1 MVEPISTALAGL
13 ALVKQSVEF
22 IKSNISTAKDI
33 GDIINHV
40 DAAMNGEQQLI
51 KERDRKGDDP
61 FAVENVAKSVLDA
74 RIARENLQ
82 EIKLLIEMRF
92 PGAWGQIL
100 AERKR
105 RIDAKK
111 QAIKEAKAKK
121 IKKMQEDFLS
131 LEEDLDF
138 TELDIDYLDVN
149 FLEDLLDAIDE
160 LGIEDEEDEL
170 NQFISAI
177 PVSGTRIGQD
187 AETQIT
193 TILEGDKVRLIRN
206 VNQNVS
212 LVLNSDET
220 YSVLIIQDGVS
231 NIITINNGSS
241 SVIRIR
247 QESG

>member
-82 EIKLLIEMRF
+82 ELKLLVEMRF

-121 IKKMQEDFLS
+121 IKKMQEIEEYVKYGFIALATVLFIGVSVGITIKFFVS
-131 LEEDLDF
+131 LGHPLMAHDVEYDDNSCMIYEPKYWFMCINESRSFAD
-138 TELDIDYLDVN
+138 TELYLDYKKSRGN
-149 FLEDLLDAIDE
+149 WIE
-160 LGIEDEEDEL
+160 IED
-170 NQFISAI
+170 
-177 PVSGTRIGQD
+177 
-187 AETQIT
+187 
-193 TILEGDKVRLIRN
+193 DK
-206 VNQNVS
+206 
-212 LVLNSDET
+212 
-220 YSVLIIQDGVS
+220 
-231 NIITINNGSS
+231 
-241 SVIRIR
+241 
-247 QESG
+247 

>member
-13 ALVKQSVEF
+13 ALVKKSVEF

-40 DAAMNGEQQLI
+40 DAAMNGEQQVI

-82 EIKLLIEMRF
+82 ELKLLVEMRF

-121 IKKMQEDFLS
+121 IKKMQEIEEYVKYGFIALATVLFIAVSIGITIKFFVS
-131 LEEDLDF
+131 LGQPLHAHNLEYDDHSCLIYQPKYFYICMSEGRHWADM
-138 TELDIDYLDVN
+138 ELYLDQKKMRGN
-149 FLEDLLDAIDE
+149 W
-160 LGIEDEEDEL
+160 IEMDDEE
-170 NQFISAI
+170 
-177 PVSGTRIGQD
+177 
-187 AETQIT
+187 
-193 TILEGDKVRLIRN
+193 
-206 VNQNVS
+206 
-212 LVLNSDET
+212 
-220 YSVLIIQDGVS
+220 
-231 NIITINNGSS
+231 
-241 SVIRIR
+241 
-247 QESG
+247 

>member
-13 ALVKQSVEF
+13 SLLKKSVDF

-40 DAAMNGEQQLI
+40 DAAMNAEQQII

-105 RIDAKK
+105 RIEAKK

-121 IKKMQEDFLS
+121 IKKMQEIEEYVKYGFIALATVLFIGVSVGITIKFFVSITNKVYAHNIEYDDGSCRLYEPKYFLVCMQ
-131 LEEDLDF
+131 EGRAYAD
-138 TELDIDYLDVN
+138 TELYLDYKKNRGNWIV
-149 FLEDLLDAIDE
+149 D
-160 LGIEDEEDEL
+160 DEE
-170 NQFISAI
+170 
-177 PVSGTRIGQD
+177 
-187 AETQIT
+187 
-193 TILEGDKVRLIRN
+193 
-206 VNQNVS
+206 
-212 LVLNSDET
+212 
-220 YSVLIIQDGVS
+220 
-231 NIITINNGSS
+231 
-241 SVIRIR
+241 
-247 QESG
+247 

>member
-40 DAAMNGEQQLI
+40 DAAMSGEQQLI

-82 EIKLLIEMRF
+82 ELKLLVEMRF

-121 IKKMQEDFLS
+121 IKKMQEIEEYVKYGFIALATVLFIGVSVGITIKFFVS
-131 LEEDLDF
+131 LGYPLMAHDVEYDDNSCMIYEPKYWFMCINESRSFAD
-138 TELDIDYLDVN
+138 TELYLDYKKSRGN
-149 FLEDLLDAIDE
+149 WIE
-160 LGIEDEEDEL
+160 IED
-170 NQFISAI
+170 
-177 PVSGTRIGQD
+177 
-187 AETQIT
+187 
-193 TILEGDKVRLIRN
+193 DK
-206 VNQNVS
+206 
-212 LVLNSDET
+212 
-220 YSVLIIQDGVS
+220 
-231 NIITINNGSS
+231 
-241 SVIRIR
+241 
-247 QESG
+247 

>member
-13 ALVKQSVEF
+13 SLLKKSVDF

-40 DAAMNGEQQLI
+40 DAAMNAEQQII

-82 EIKLLIEMRF
+82 EVKLLIEMRF

-105 RIDAKK
+105 RIEAKK

-121 IKKMQEDFLS
+121 IKKMQEIEEYVKYGFIALATVLFIAVSIGITIKFFVSVTNKVYAHNIEYDDGSCRLYEPKLFLICMQ
-131 LEEDLDF
+131 EGRAYAD
-138 TELDIDYLDVN
+138 TELYLDYKKNRGNWIV
-149 FLEDLLDAIDE
+149 D
-160 LGIEDEEDEL
+160 DEE
-170 NQFISAI
+170 
-177 PVSGTRIGQD
+177 
-187 AETQIT
+187 
-193 TILEGDKVRLIRN
+193 
-206 VNQNVS
+206 
-212 LVLNSDET
+212 
-220 YSVLIIQDGVS
+220 
-231 NIITINNGSS
+231 
-241 SVIRIR
+241 
-247 QESG
+247 

>member
-13 ALVKQSVEF
+13 ALVKKSVEF

-40 DAAMNGEQQLI
+40 DAAMNGEQQII

-105 RIDAKK
+105 RIEAKK

-121 IKKMQEDFLS
+121 IKKMQEIEEYVKYGFIALATVLFIAVSIGITIKFFVSVTNKVYAHNLEYDDGSCRLYEPKYFLICMS
-131 LEEDLDF
+131 EGRAYAD
-138 TELDIDYLDVN
+138 TELYLDYKKNRGNWIV
-149 FLEDLLDAIDE
+149 D
-160 LGIEDEEDEL
+160 DEE
-170 NQFISAI
+170 
-177 PVSGTRIGQD
+177 
-187 AETQIT
+187 
-193 TILEGDKVRLIRN
+193 
-206 VNQNVS
+206 
-212 LVLNSDET
+212 
-220 YSVLIIQDGVS
+220 
-231 NIITINNGSS
+231 
-241 SVIRIR
+241 
-247 QESG
+247 

>member
-51 KERDRKGDDP
+51 KERD
-61 FAVENVAKSVLDA
+61 
-74 RIARENLQ
+74 ENLQ
-82 EIKLLIEMRF
+82 ELKLLVEMRF

-121 IKKMQEDFLS
+121 IKKMQEIEEYVKYGFIALATVLFIGVSVGITIKFFVS
-131 LEEDLDF
+131 LGHPLMAHDVEYDDNSCMIYEPKYWFMCINESRGYAD
-138 TELDIDYLDVN
+138 TELYLDYKKSRGN
-149 FLEDLLDAIDE
+149 WIE
-160 LGIEDEEDEL
+160 IED
-170 NQFISAI
+170 
-177 PVSGTRIGQD
+177 
-187 AETQIT
+187 
-193 TILEGDKVRLIRN
+193 DK
-206 VNQNVS
+206 
-212 LVLNSDET
+212 
-220 YSVLIIQDGVS
+220 
-231 NIITINNGSS
+231 
-241 SVIRIR
+241 
-247 QESG
+247 

>member
-13 ALVKQSVEF
+13 ALVKKSVEF

-82 EIKLLIEMRF
+82 ELKLLVEMRF

-121 IKKMQEDFLS
+121 IKKMQEIEEYVKYGFIALATVLFIGVSVGITIKFFVS
-131 LEEDLDF
+131 LGHPLMAHDVEYDDNSCMIYEPKYFYICMNEGREWAD
-138 TELDIDYLDVN
+138 TELYLDQKKMRGN
-149 FLEDLLDAIDE
+149 WIE
-160 LGIEDEEDEL
+160 IED
-170 NQFISAI
+170 
-177 PVSGTRIGQD
+177 
-187 AETQIT
+187 
-193 TILEGDKVRLIRN
+193 DK
-206 VNQNVS
+206 
-212 LVLNSDET
+212 
-220 YSVLIIQDGVS
+220 
-231 NIITINNGSS
+231 
-241 SVIRIR
+241 
-247 QESG
+247 

>member
-13 ALVKQSVEF
+13 ALVKKSVEF

-40 DAAMNGEQQLI
+40 DAAMNGEQQII

-105 RIDAKK
+105 RIEAKK

-121 IKKMQEDFLS
+121 IKKMQE
-131 LEEDLDF
+131 
-138 TELDIDYLDVN
+138 
-149 FLEDLLDAIDE
+149 
-160 LGIEDEEDEL
+160 IE
-170 NQFISAI
+170 
-177 PVSGTRIGQD
+177 
-187 AETQIT
+187 
-193 TILEGDKVRLIRN
+193 
-206 VNQNVS
+206 
-212 LVLNSDET
+212 
-220 YSVLIIQDGVS
+220 GVC
-231 NIITINNGSS
+231 
-241 SVIRIR
+241 
-247 QESG
+247 

>member
-13 ALVKQSVEF
+13 ALVKKSVDF

-40 DAAMNGEQQLI
+40 DAAMNAEQQII

-82 EIKLLIEMRF
+82 EMKLLVEMRF

-105 RIDAKK
+105 RIEAKK

-121 IKKMQEDFLS
+121 IKKMQEIEEYVKYGFIALATVLFIAVSVGITIKFFVSITNKVYAHNLEYDDGTCRLYEPKLFLICMQ
-131 LEEDLDF
+131 EGRAYAD
-138 TELDIDYLDVN
+138 TELYLDYKKNRGNWIV
-149 FLEDLLDAIDE
+149 D
-160 LGIEDEEDEL
+160 
-170 NQFISAI
+170 
-177 PVSGTRIGQD
+177 
-187 AETQIT
+187 
-193 TILEGDKVRLIRN
+193 DK
-206 VNQNVS
+206 
-212 LVLNSDET
+212 E
-220 YSVLIIQDGVS
+220 
-231 NIITINNGSS
+231 
-241 SVIRIR
+241 
-247 QESG
+247 

>member
-13 ALVKQSVEF
+13 SLLKKSVEF

-40 DAAMNGEQQLI
+40 DAAMSAEQQII

-82 EIKLLIEMRF
+82 EIKLLVEMRF

-105 RIDAKK
+105 RIEAKK

-121 IKKMQEDFLS
+121 IKKMQEIEEYVKYGFIALATVLFIAVSIGITIKFFVSVTNKVYAHNLEYDDGSCRLYEPKYFLICMS
-131 LEEDLDF
+131 EGRAYAD
-138 TELDIDYLDVN
+138 TELYLDYKKNRGNWIV
-149 FLEDLLDAIDE
+149 D
-160 LGIEDEEDEL
+160 DEE
-170 NQFISAI
+170 
-177 PVSGTRIGQD
+177 
-187 AETQIT
+187 
-193 TILEGDKVRLIRN
+193 
-206 VNQNVS
+206 
-212 LVLNSDET
+212 
-220 YSVLIIQDGVS
+220 
-231 NIITINNGSS
+231 
-241 SVIRIR
+241 
-247 QESG
+247 

>member
-1 MVEPISTALAGL
+1 MTGCIQMVEPISTALAGL
-13 ALVKQSVEF
+13 ALVKKSVEF

-40 DAAMNGEQQLI
+40 DAAMNGEQQII

-105 RIDAKK
+105 RIEAKK

-121 IKKMQEDFLS
+121 IKKMQEIEEYVKYGFIALATVLFIAVSIGITIKFFVSVTNKVYAHNLEYDDGSCRLYEPKYFLICMS
-131 LEEDLDF
+131 EGRAYAD
-138 TELDIDYLDVN
+138 TELYLDYKKNRGNWIV
-149 FLEDLLDAIDE
+149 D
-160 LGIEDEEDEL
+160 DEE
-170 NQFISAI
+170 
-177 PVSGTRIGQD
+177 
-187 AETQIT
+187 
-193 TILEGDKVRLIRN
+193 
-206 VNQNVS
+206 
-212 LVLNSDET
+212 
-220 YSVLIIQDGVS
+220 
-231 NIITINNGSS
+231 
-241 SVIRIR
+241 
-247 QESG
+247 

>member
-1 MVEPISTALAGL
+1 MTGCIQMVEPISTALAGL
-13 ALVKQSVEF
+13 ALVKKSVEF

-105 RIDAKK
+105 RIEAKK
-111 QAIKEAKAKK
+111 QAIKEAKARK
-121 IKKMQEDFLS
+121 IKKMQEIEEYVKYGFIALATVLFIAVSIGITIKFFVSVTNKVYAHNLEYDDGSCRLYEPKYFLICMS
-131 LEEDLDF
+131 EGRAYAD
-138 TELDIDYLDVN
+138 TELYLDYKKNRGNWIV
-149 FLEDLLDAIDE
+149 D
-160 LGIEDEEDEL
+160 DEE
-170 NQFISAI
+170 
-177 PVSGTRIGQD
+177 
-187 AETQIT
+187 
-193 TILEGDKVRLIRN
+193 
-206 VNQNVS
+206 
-212 LVLNSDET
+212 
-220 YSVLIIQDGVS
+220 
-231 NIITINNGSS
+231 
-241 SVIRIR
+241 
-247 QESG
+247 

>member
-82 EIKLLIEMRF
+82 ELKLLVEMRF

-121 IKKMQEDFLS
+121 IKKMQEIEEYVKYGFIALATVLFIGVSVGITIKSFVS
-131 LEEDLDF
+131 LGYPLMAHDVEYDDNSCMIYEPKYWFMCINESRSFAD
-138 TELDIDYLDVN
+138 TELYLDYKKSRGN
-149 FLEDLLDAIDE
+149 WIE
-160 LGIEDEEDEL
+160 IED
-170 NQFISAI
+170 
-177 PVSGTRIGQD
+177 
-187 AETQIT
+187 
-193 TILEGDKVRLIRN
+193 DK
-206 VNQNVS
+206 
-212 LVLNSDET
+212 
-220 YSVLIIQDGVS
+220 
-231 NIITINNGSS
+231 
-241 SVIRIR
+241 
-247 QESG
+247 

>member
-13 ALVKQSVEF
+13 SLLKKSVEF

-40 DAAMNGEQQLI
+40 DAAMSAEQQII

-105 RIDAKK
+105 RIEAKK

-121 IKKMQEDFLS
+121 IKKMQEIEEYVKYGFIALATVLFIAVSIGITIKFFVSVTNKVYAHNIEYDDGSCRLYEPKLFLICMQ
-131 LEEDLDF
+131 EGRAYAD
-138 TELDIDYLDVN
+138 TELYLDYKKNRGNWIV
-149 FLEDLLDAIDE
+149 D
-160 LGIEDEEDEL
+160 DEE
-170 NQFISAI
+170 
-177 PVSGTRIGQD
+177 
-187 AETQIT
+187 
-193 TILEGDKVRLIRN
+193 
-206 VNQNVS
+206 
-212 LVLNSDET
+212 
-220 YSVLIIQDGVS
+220 
-231 NIITINNGSS
+231 
-241 SVIRIR
+241 
-247 QESG
+247 

>member
-1 MVEPISTALAGL
+1 MTGCIQMVEPISTALAGL
-13 ALVKQSVEF
+13 ALVKKSVEF

-40 DAAMNGEQQLI
+40 DAAMNGEQQII

-105 RIDAKK
+105 RIEAKK

-121 IKKMQEDFLS
+121 IKKMQEIEEYVKYGFIALATVLFIAVSIGITIKFFVSVTNKVYAHNIEYDDGSCRLYEPKYFLVCMQ
-131 LEEDLDF
+131 EGRAYAD
-138 TELDIDYLDVN
+138 TELYLDYKKNRGNWIV
-149 FLEDLLDAIDE
+149 D
-160 LGIEDEEDEL
+160 DEE
-170 NQFISAI
+170 
-177 PVSGTRIGQD
+177 
-187 AETQIT
+187 
-193 TILEGDKVRLIRN
+193 
-206 VNQNVS
+206 
-212 LVLNSDET
+212 
-220 YSVLIIQDGVS
+220 
-231 NIITINNGSS
+231 
-241 SVIRIR
+241 
-247 QESG
+247 

>member
-13 ALVKQSVEF
+13 SLLKKSVDF

-40 DAAMNGEQQLI
+40 DAAMNAEQQII

-82 EIKLLIEMRF
+82 EMKLLVEMRF

-121 IKKMQEDFLS
+121 IKKMQEIEEYVKYGFIALATVLFIGVSVGITIKFFVSITNKVYAHNIEYDDGSCRLYEPKYFLVCMQ
-131 LEEDLDF
+131 EGRAYAD
-138 TELDIDYLDVN
+138 TELYLDYKKNRGNWIV
-149 FLEDLLDAIDE
+149 D
-160 LGIEDEEDEL
+160 DEE
-170 NQFISAI
+170 
-177 PVSGTRIGQD
+177 
-187 AETQIT
+187 
-193 TILEGDKVRLIRN
+193 
-206 VNQNVS
+206 
-212 LVLNSDET
+212 
-220 YSVLIIQDGVS
+220 
-231 NIITINNGSS
+231 
-241 SVIRIR
+241 
-247 QESG
+247 

>member
-1 MVEPISTALAGL
+1 MTGCISMVEPISTALAGL

-82 EIKLLIEMRF
+82 ELKLLVEMRF

-121 IKKMQEDFLS
+121 IKKMQEIEEYVKYGFIALATVLFIGVSVGITIKFFVS
-131 LEEDLDF
+131 LGHPLMAHDVEYDDNSCMIYEPKYWFMCINESRGYAD
-138 TELDIDYLDVN
+138 TELYLDYKKSRGN
-149 FLEDLLDAIDE
+149 WIE
-160 LGIEDEEDEL
+160 IED
-170 NQFISAI
+170 
-177 PVSGTRIGQD
+177 
-187 AETQIT
+187 
-193 TILEGDKVRLIRN
+193 DK
-206 VNQNVS
+206 
-212 LVLNSDET
+212 
-220 YSVLIIQDGVS
+220 
-231 NIITINNGSS
+231 
-241 SVIRIR
+241 
-247 QESG
+247 

>member
-13 ALVKQSVEF
+13 SLLKKSVEF

-40 DAAMNGEQQLI
+40 DAAMSAEQQII

-82 EIKLLIEMRF
+82 EIKLLVEMRF

-105 RIDAKK
+105 RIEAKK

-121 IKKMQEDFLS
+121 IKKMQEIEEYVKYGFIALATVLFIAVSIGITIKFFVSVTNKVYAHNLEYDDGSCRLYEPKYFLICMS
-131 LEEDLDF
+131 EGRAYAD
-138 TELDIDYLDVN
+138 TELYLDYKKNRGNWIV
-149 FLEDLLDAIDE
+149 D
-160 LGIEDEEDEL
+160 
-170 NQFISAI
+170 
-177 PVSGTRIGQD
+177 
-187 AETQIT
+187 
-193 TILEGDKVRLIRN
+193 DK
-206 VNQNVS
+206 
-212 LVLNSDET
+212 E
-220 YSVLIIQDGVS
+220 
-231 NIITINNGSS
+231 
-241 SVIRIR
+241 
-247 QESG
+247 